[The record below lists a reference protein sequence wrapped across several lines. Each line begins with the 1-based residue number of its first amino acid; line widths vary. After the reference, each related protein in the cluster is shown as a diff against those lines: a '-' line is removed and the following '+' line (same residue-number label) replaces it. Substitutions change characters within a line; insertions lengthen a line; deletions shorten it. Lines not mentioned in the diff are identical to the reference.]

1 MSPLRW
7 LPVLALLAVAAGP
20 QPVDPDWPCVQRLVP
35 TLTAATLWAGH
46 DPTGNWRSDP
56 KVSAVVAE
64 VAPRARPAQ
73 DGVARLRAF
82 ALAVPAS
89 DRPGTLAT
97 VFAGLVDETNAE
109 RGAVIANLRSVARR
123 QRELTA
129 IAERIT
135 AELRGLPA
143 TAAAAEREEVTA
155 RRVFV
160 IRQYE
165 EVERTIRYA
174 CEVPVQLEAR
184 LGLFAQTLQEA
195 LPD

>member
-1 MSPLRW
+1 MNPRRW
-7 LPVLALLAVAAGP
+7 VPVLALLAVAAGP
-20 QPVDPDWPCVQRLVP
+20 PPADPDWPCVQRLVP
-35 TLTAATLWAGH
+35 TLTAATLWGGH
-46 DPTGNWRSDP
+46 EATGNWRSDP
-56 KVSAVVAE
+56 LVSAVVAQ
-64 VAPRARPAQ
+64 VAPRARPAE
-73 DGVARLRAF
+73 DGAARLRAF
-82 ALAVPAS
+82 ALSVPAA

-97 VFAGLVDETNAE
+97 VFAGLVDETNVE
-109 RGAVIANLRSVARR
+109 RGEVIANLRAVSRR

-129 IAERIT
+129 IAGRVT
-135 AELRGLPA
+135 AELRALPA
-143 TAAAAEREEVTA
+143 TATAAEREEVTA

-184 LGLFAQTLQEA
+184 LGLFAQALQGA